1 MKHVNNL
8 RPFNGAELG
17 WPEQQENRRTGP
29 QGDALIL
36 ELQRLQRAF
45 EDEQDPDQR
54 YRAPREGAR
63 KGRRPAGAGR
73 PKSFQKKP
81 RKKQGTM
88 GRAIDVCL
96 EQIGLKSAATPKRRP
111 ERLREHDA
119 FQSRGTVRPRNLA
132 QTHEPARTRETV
144 RGYEPAWN
152 RDPMVSSPS
161 QQRQRRIATHDA
173 PMPTDLA
180 PVNPRRAEPQIRP
193 SEQSRQ
199 TAADLQQT
207 RLPAVLQ
214 PQTKMGRLAVHA
226 STALTTGMTFIASQ
240 GTAADLDD
248 HTDEALTPRVGRMYE
263 NELRTGLRVLLVAVG
278 LGGGWLTLMPLAGAV
293 VVPGNLV
300 VQSDVKAI
308 QHPTGGIVAEIK
320 VENGKHVAAG
330 DLLVRLDATQARAAL
345 QSVSKQL
352 DEQRAKIARLT
363 AERDGLDQPEYPT
376 ELTSRM
382 NEDNVRALV
391 ASENSL
397 FKARMNTRQSQKDL
411 LRGRVSQLNDQIAG
425 MQSQSDSKSKQIEL
439 INGELAGV
447 QDLYD
452 KRLVPLTRLTTL
464 QREAARIDGE
474 LGQMVSSIAETKSK
488 IGEAQLQIVKTDQ
501 DFRTEV
507 VKDLGEA
514 QAKEGELVEKGIA
527 ARDQLQ
533 RIELRAPTSGT
544 IHQLSVHTIGG
555 VIKTGETIMEIVPDS
570 DELQVEAHVQPKDID
585 HVHMGQHAFVRF
597 SAFDQRTTPQ
607 LTGQVSF
614 VSPDT
619 TTDQRSNS
627 TFYTMRIVL
636 SEDERHRLGSAQL
649 MPGMQAEVF
658 VQTGSRTMM
667 SYLMKPI
674 TDQLR
679 RAFVEE

>member
-1 MKHVNNL
+1 MKHVNRL
-8 RPFNGAELG
+8 QPFDDNEPG
-17 WPEQQENRRTGP
+17 WQSPHDTRRTGP

-45 EDEQDPDQR
+45 EDEQEPDPR
-54 YRAPREGAR
+54 GNRAPRDGAR
-63 KGRRPAGAGR
+63 KGRRPPGAGR
-73 PKSFQKKP
+73 SNAPQRKP
-81 RKKQGTM
+81 RKKKGKM
-88 GRAIDVCL
+88 GRALDVCL
-96 EQIGLKSAATPKRRP
+96 QQFGLKSPPRP
-111 ERLREHDA
+111 QPAQQRLLEHDPL
-119 FQSRGTVRPRNLA
+119 RPR
-132 QTHEPARTRETV
+132 
-144 RGYEPAWN
+144 EPAWP
-152 RDPMVSSPS
+152 REPVRAREPMASPLS
-161 QQRQRRIATHDA
+161 PQQRQRAAAAQAASNRQAASMSIDVKPAG
-173 PMPTDLA
+173 
-180 PVNPRRAEPQIRP
+180 PRQAAPQIRP
-193 SEQSRQ
+193 PTERPRTT
-199 TAADLQQT
+199 TAERAEMK
-207 RLPAVLQ
+207 LPATISPPRTRMEQ
-214 PQTKMGRLAVHA
+214 FAGRA
-226 STALTTGMTFIASQ
+226 STALTTGVSFIASQ
-240 GTAADLDD
+240 GTAAHLDEQ
-248 HTDEALTPRVGRMYE
+248 TDEALIPRVGRMYE

-278 LGGGWLTLMPLAGAV
+278 IGGGWLTLMPLAGAV

-320 VENGKHVAAG
+320 VDNGNHVAAG
-330 DLLVRLDATQARAAL
+330 DLLVRLDPTQAKAAL

-352 DEQRAKIARLT
+352 DEQRAKIARLI
-363 AERDGLDQPEYPT
+363 AERDGVDEPQYPS

-382 NEDNVRALV
+382 NEDSVRALI

-397 FKARMNTRQSQKDL
+397 FKARSNTRQSQKDL
-411 LRGRVSQLNDQIAG
+411 LQGRVSQLNDEIAG
-425 MQSQSDSKSKQIEL
+425 MQSQSESKSKQIEL
-439 INGELAGV
+439 INGELQGV

-474 LGQMVSSIAETKSK
+474 RGQMVSSIAETKSK

-533 RIELRAPTSGT
+533 RIEIRSPTSGT
-544 IHQLSVHTIGG
+544 IHQLAVHTIGG
-555 VIKTGETIMEIVPDS
+555 VVKAGETIMEVVPDS
-570 DELQVEAHVQPKDID
+570 DELQVEAHVPPKDID
-585 HVHMGQHAFVRF
+585 HVHMGQEAFVRF
-597 SAFDQRTTPQ
+597 SAFNQRTTPQ

-619 TTDQRSNS
+619 TTDQHTNT

-636 SEDERHRLGSAQL
+636 SEDERHRLGNVQL

-658 VQTGSRTMM
+658 VQTGKRTMM

>member
-8 RPFNGAELG
+8 RPFDDTEPG
-17 WPEQQENRRTGP
+17 WRSPQDTRRVGP

-54 YRAPREGAR
+54 GSRAPREGTK
-63 KGRRPAGAGR
+63 KGRRPSGVGR
-73 PKSFQKKP
+73 AKAPQKKP
-81 RKKQGTM
+81 RKKKGTM
-88 GRAIDVCL
+88 GRALDVCL
-96 EQIGLKSAATPKRRP
+96 QQFGLKSAPPPHRIAQRP
-111 ERLREHDA
+111 MEREEIRT
-119 FQSRGTVRPRNLA
+119 R
-132 QTHEPARTRETV
+132 EPARARE
-144 RGYEPAWN
+144 
-152 RDPMVSSPS
+152 PMLSPLPP
-161 QQRQRRIATHDA
+161 QPRQRPSAAQTA
-173 PMPTDLA
+173 PISQAAPLAMDLKSPA
-180 PVNPRRAEPQIRP
+180 PRHAPQIRP
-193 SEQSRQ
+193 PIEQPRPM
-199 TAADLQQT
+199 TAEPVQMK
-207 RLPAVLQ
+207 LPATT
-214 PQTKMGRLAVHA
+214 PPRTKMGQFVGHA
-226 STALTTGMTFIASQ
+226 GTALTRGVSLIASQ
-240 GTAADLDD
+240 GTAAHLDD
-248 HTDEALTPRVGRMYE
+248 QTDEALIPRVGRMYE

-320 VENGKHVAAG
+320 VDNGKHVAAG
-330 DLLVRLDATQARAAL
+330 DLLVRLDSTQAKAAL

-363 AERDGLDQPEYPT
+363 AERDGLDQPEYPA
-376 ELTSRM
+376 ELTSRI
-382 NEDNVRALV
+382 NDDNVRALV

-397 FKARMNTRQSQKDL
+397 FKARANTRQSQKDL
-411 LRGRVSQLNDQIAG
+411 LQGRVSQFSDEIAG
-425 MQSQSDSKSKQIEL
+425 MQAQSDSKTKQIEL
-439 INGELAGV
+439 INGELQGV

-474 LGQMVSSIAETKSK
+474 RGQMVSSIAETKSK

-533 RIELRAPTSGT
+533 RIEIRAPTSGT

-555 VIKTGETIMEIVPDS
+555 VIKSGETIMEIVPDS

-585 HVHMGQHAFVRF
+585 HVHMGQDAFVRF
-597 SAFDQRTTPQ
+597 SAFNQRTTPQ

-619 TTDQRSNS
+619 TTDQHTNS
-627 TFYTMRIVL
+627 SFYTMRIVL
-636 SEDERHRLGSAQL
+636 SEEERHRLGNAQL

-658 VQTGSRTMM
+658 VQTGKRTMM

>member
-8 RPFNGAELG
+8 RPFDAPDLG
-17 WPEQQENRRTGP
+17 WETPHDTRRTGP

-45 EDEQDPDQR
+45 EDEQEPDPR
-54 YRAPREGAR
+54 HRGPREGAK
-63 KGRRPAGAGR
+63 KGRRPGASR
-73 PKSFQKKP
+73 PKNPQKKP

-96 EQIGLKSAATPKRRP
+96 QQIGLKSAPPPQRRA
-111 ERLREHDA
+111 ERPLEREPA
-119 FQSRGTVRPRNLA
+119 QIRGPVRPRESVQING
-132 QTHEPARTRETV
+132 PVRTREPV
-144 RGYEPAWN
+144 RARE
-152 RDPMVSSPS
+152 PMVSPLPPPP
-161 QQRQRRIATHDA
+161 RQRPIATHDA
-173 PMPTDLA
+173 TIPMDLR
-180 PVNPRRAEPQIRP
+180 PVNPKPAPPQIRP
-193 SEQSRQ
+193 PVEQPHPL
-199 TAADLQQT
+199 APGPLQMK
-207 RLPAVLQ
+207 LPATIE
-214 PQTKMGRLAVHA
+214 PQTKMGRLAGRA
-226 STALTTGMTFIASQ
+226 GTALTTGVSFIARQ
-240 GTAADLDD
+240 GTAAHLDEQS
-248 HTDEALTPRVGRMYE
+248 DEALIPRVGRMYE

-320 VENGKHVAAG
+320 VDNGKHVAAG
-330 DLLVRLDATQARAAL
+330 DLLVRLDATQAKAAL

-363 AERDGLDQPEYPT
+363 AERDGLDQPEYPS

-382 NEDNVRALV
+382 NDDNVRALL

-397 FKARMNTRQSQKDL
+397 FKARSNTRQSQKDL
-411 LRGRVSQLNDQIAG
+411 LQGRVSQLNDEIAG
-425 MQSQSDSKSKQIEL
+425 MGSQSDSKSKQIEL

-474 LGQMVSSIAETKSK
+474 RGQMVSSIAETKSK

-544 IHQLSVHTIGG
+544 IHQLAVHTIGG

-570 DELQVEAHVQPKDID
+570 DELEVEAHVQPKDID
-585 HVHMGQHAFVRF
+585 HVHMGQDSFVRF

-607 LTGQVSF
+607 LMGHVSF
-614 VSPDT
+614 VSPDI
-619 TTDQRSNS
+619 TTDQHTNS

-636 SEDERHRLGSAQL
+636 SDDERHRLGNVQL
-649 MPGMQAEVF
+649 IPGMQAEVF